1 MDFGACLGAVFFC
14 VVDGADPGAGGAPAL
29 ELILIAVLFSAATVF
44 FAGVFTS
51 LAKSPGLGV
60 CPDFGSWGFFRVGGA
75 LGAACLGAAGAACLG
90 ADCFVLSGAACLDAA
105 GTSGLG
111 ADCLGAA
118 GAGAG
123 FAVWERLGTEELEV
137 GCFCWS
143 GADFVDSARL
153 FRTARSSPKT
163 CFTSISQ
170 KQKSSA

>member
-1 MDFGACLGAVFFC
+1 MDFGVCLGAVFFC
-14 VVDGADPGAGGAPAL
+14 GVDGADPGAGGAPAL
-29 ELILIAVLFSAATVF
+29 ELILIAVLFSVATVL
-44 FAGVFTS
+44 FAGVFMP

-60 CPDFGSWGFFRVGGA
+60 CPDFGSWGFFRVGGV
-75 LGAACLGAAGAACLG
+75 LGAACL
-90 ADCFVLSGAACLDAA
+90 GAACLDAA

-123 FAVWERLGTEELEV
+123 FAGWERLGEEEPEV